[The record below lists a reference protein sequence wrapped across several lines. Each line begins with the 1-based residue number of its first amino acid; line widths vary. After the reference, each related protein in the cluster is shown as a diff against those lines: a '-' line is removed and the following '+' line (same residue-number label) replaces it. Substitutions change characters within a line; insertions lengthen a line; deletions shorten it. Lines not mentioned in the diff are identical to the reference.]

1 MATKFQWQQ
10 KFKWQQNY
18 QWQQKFQWD
27 LKNFQFPTSHL
38 ESENPFGLVSI
49 AYIYPNSD
57 FFFSLGTP
65 STSVPTSNP
74 SCSTSSAV
82 ANASDLQLTDRE
94 KARLDELFMASRAL
108 VEPVEHERDVRNSIF
123 NISSVGQ
130 G

>member
-1 MATKFQWQQ
+1 MILG
-10 KFKWQQNY
+10 QNGPTI
-18 QWQQKFQWD
+18 
-27 LKNFQFPTSHL
+27 LKIPQPTDT
-38 ESENPFGLVSI
+38 NISI
-49 AYIYPNSD
+49 PTPI
-57 FFFSLGTP
+57 FFYLGTP
-65 STSVPTSNP
+65 STAVPTSNP

-123 NISSVGQ
+123 YISSVGQ

>member
-1 MATKFQWQQ
+1 MTTKVPMATKLSMATKVPMRFE
-10 KFKWQQNY
+10 KYPIPYTALRVRKPFRACFY
-18 QWQQKFQWD
+18 RIY
-27 LKNFQFPTSHL
+27 LSQFR
-38 ESENPFGLVSI
+38 
-49 AYIYPNSD
+49 
-57 FFFSLGTP
+57 FFFYLGTP

-123 NISSVGQ
+123 YISSVGQ

>member
-1 MATKFQWQQ
+1 MDPPYLKFH
-10 KFKWQQNY
+10 NRT
-18 QWQQKFQWD
+18 D
-27 LKNFQFPTSHL
+27 TNISIPT
-38 ESENPFGLVSI
+38 PI
-49 AYIYPNSD
+49 
-57 FFFSLGTP
+57 FFYLGTP
-65 STSVPTSNP
+65 STAVPTSNP

-123 NISSVGQ
+123 YISSVGQ